1 MTISQENKQDF
12 GVDTSDQLQVITQL
26 IEKVN
31 EYNLPVCLAFVDYE
45 KAFNSVEHHGIMDAL
60 DKHHIH
66 KTYIELLTN
75 LYNGCTS

>member
-45 KAFNSVEHHGIMDAL
+45 KAYDSVEDHGIMDAL
-60 DKHHIH
+60 DKHHIP
-66 KTYIELLTN
+66 KTYIVLLT
-75 LYNGCTS
+75 S